1 MITKKVD
8 NFTSTHCP
16 DVAVILY
23 NLGLGAKRTDLK
35 WVFEGAAGFE
45 VLPTFGVVPQFATQ
59 SGFPLADF
67 LPNFSPVRSHIIDVL
82 IEDDASTR

>member
-1 MITKKVD
+1 MITKKVAD
-8 NFTSTHCP
+8 LTYETSS

-35 WVFEGAAGFE
+35 WVFEGADGFE

-59 SGFPLADF
+59 SGFPLAEF
-67 LPNFSPVRSHIIDVL
+67 LPNFSPVRSYLIVIL
-82 IEDDASTR
+82 IEDDAPPR